1 VNLDALSIGFVAGAI
16 TLPRQAHRSPRQPSS
31 DGQAAPIQS
40 ELQRSVVVLLGLLI
54 VVVWHG
60 PAAVAVAASLA
71 MVARRELRRW
81 QNRAADR
88 RMADDIPN
96 VLHDVARR
104 LRAGYSAPLA
114 FAEVLGRLPVA
125 HPGHGSAAALARGDS
140 LRAAVTVWRDQVH
153 AKVGATVLDE
163 LVAVVALGE
172 ALGGVRASAI
182 EVLADLAT
190 ERSALAQ
197 EVGAQAS
204 QAKASAVVMT
214 VAPLVF
220 SAQMVLRDPAA
231 SRLLLGTP
239 IGWVLMAI
247 GGSLDGLAWLWI
259 QRLAS
264 GRRPGARGRRPRV
277 LIASP
282 VLLAFGRRVVFG
294 RATAASRLP
303 SPVTPSLIAT
313 NAFGLESIGRIVER
327 ATERF
332 TLSAGLS
339 SASGPSSPE
348 RRRRLGLGA
357 LLLPPLLIMRPVL
370 GAFAVLVLVIGPR
383 LHRRSIQRAAAKQ
396 RAAEVGSV
404 IELVRL
410 ALEGGST
417 PSLALIAVEPLS
429 GRALRPSLTRA
440 ADDLRRG
447 VSLDVV
453 LRRLTDEAPELRALS
468 DVLLASS
475 RFGLG
480 VAETLRSLAVEAR
493 AARRRQAEAAA
504 RRLPVALLFP
514 VVCLTLPAFVVLT
527 VAPLLLSGLGA
538 LHF

>member
-1 VNLDALSIGFVAGAI
+1 
-16 TLPRQAHRSPRQPSS
+16 
-31 DGQAAPIQS
+31 
-40 ELQRSVVVLLGLLI
+40 
-54 VVVWHG
+54 
-60 PAAVAVAASLA
+60 
-71 MVARRELRRW
+71 
-81 QNRAADR
+81 
-88 RMADDIPN
+88 

-114 FAEVLGRLPVA
+114 FAEVLGRLPPT

-140 LRAAVTVWRDQVH
+140 LHTAVTGWRERVH
-153 AKVGATVLDE
+153 AKVGVTVLDE
-163 LVAVVALGE
+163 LVAAVALGE
-172 ALGGVRASAI
+172 AVGGVRASAI

-190 ERSALAQ
+190 ERRALAQ

-239 IGWVLMAI
+239 VGWVLMAI

-259 QRLAS
+259 RRLTS
-264 GRRPGARGRRPRV
+264 GARRLRARGPRIRESSV
-277 LIASP
+277 ASAA
-282 VLLAFGRRVVFG
+282 LLAVGRRVVFG
-294 RATAASRLP
+294 RATTASRLP
-303 SPVTPSLIAT
+303 SPATPGRVAT
-313 NAFGLESIGRIVER
+313 NTFALESIGRVIEG
-327 ATERF
+327 ATARF
-332 TLSAGLS
+332 AWYSGLPS
-339 SASGPSSPE
+339 PLGPSSPE
-348 RRRRLGLGA
+348 RRRRLGLGT
-357 LLLPPLLIMRPVL
+357 LLLPPLLLMRPVL
-370 GAFAVLVLVIGPR
+370 GVIAVVVLAVGPR
-383 LHRRSIQRAAAKQ
+383 LHRRSVQRAAAKL

-417 PSLALIAVEPLS
+417 PSLALIAIEPLA

-440 ADDLRRG
+440 GDDLRRG
-447 VSLDVV
+447 VSLEAV
-453 LRRLTDEAPELRALS
+453 LRQLTDDAPELRALS

-475 RFGLG
+475 RLGLG
-480 VAETLRSLAVEAR
+480 VADTLRSLAVEAR
-493 AARRRQAEAAA
+493 ATRRRQAEAAA